1 MLANNVEDEKKVCV
15 FLSVIGADT
24 KESSV
29 SSSTTQYD
37 DLTRA
42 QSTHYK
48 PAPVEIAE
56 RFRFQKCNQK
66 EGEPIS
72 DYVVALRQLSAT
84 CNFGQY
90 LDDAL

>member
-1 MLANNVEDEKKVCV
+1 MCVVLVLQSPIKDTYRVELSPDYLERLKQWMLANNVEDEKKVCV

-48 PAPVEIAE
+48 PAPVEIA
-56 RFRFQKCNQK
+56 
-66 EGEPIS
+66 
-72 DYVVALRQLSAT
+72 
-84 CNFGQY
+84 
-90 LDDAL
+90 